1 MCLTNVWSLK
11 SYRSFVPRR
20 SRSYRF
26 IFFLFFSFFFF
37 RRVTDWYRNELLI
50 RISFLVRFYNGC
62 YRVINRDRGW
72 KFIEYSAARFFFIG
86 TWRIFSFFFFFFFL
100 GRGKMVVKYHD
111 LKYDGQFRQA
121 IKIRDGSITEPV
133 GQRSTKR
140 FAPPPTPIYGSALWL
155 FEWTEND

>member
-1 MCLTNVWSLK
+1 
-11 SYRSFVPRR
+11 
-20 SRSYRF
+20 
-26 IFFLFFSFFFF
+26 
-37 RRVTDWYRNELLI
+37 
-50 RISFLVRFYNGC
+50 
-62 YRVINRDRGW
+62 
-72 KFIEYSAARFFFIG
+72 
-86 TWRIFSFFFFFFFL
+86 
-100 GRGKMVVKYHD
+100 MVVKYHD